1 MKPKAYYL
9 RNMAILM
16 PVGVMA
22 GGMLKYVLSNRVAA
36 IVALASMAIT
46 IAVSGVPAVTR
57 WISSHRSLAF
67 VVAGVAYVTGLMHVV
82 RFWMNV
88 VGG

>member
-1 MKPKAYYL
+1 MKENMYYL
-9 RNMAILM
+9 RNLALLM

-36 IVALASMAIT
+36 IVALASMAMT
-46 IAVSGVPAVTR
+46 IAARGVPVVTR
-57 WISSHRSLAF
+57 WISSHRSLAL